1 MVHCRPASQDV
12 PERRCRGSR
21 FDSCPILFVLWVRVP
36 RLVRCTEDSL
46 MIGFSIRLVCAVAM
60 LLCVSCGSAFGQYEG
75 IVLNPGEILI
85 SVNGVP
91 VNQVCRNGQCG
102 PVRSTVAAVAS
113 VPKAVASVPKAVV
126 RAGAEVIKDARAY
139 AFAKR
144 EADIQAARRD
154 VGHFLG
160 IAPGC
165 SGAGVGSSGSTNTP
179 NHCTFN
185 DKALVARAFAI
196 GRDGKVYWSAQ
207 YR

>member
-1 MVHCRPASQDV
+1 MV
-12 PERRCRGSR
+12 
-21 FDSCPILFVLWVRVP
+21 
-36 RLVRCTEDSL
+36 
-46 MIGFSIRLVCAVAM
+46 GFSIRLVCAVAM

-75 IVLNPGEILI
+75 IKLNPGEILI

-91 VNQVCRNGQCG
+91 VNQVCRNGQCA

-113 VPKAVASVPKAVV
+113 VPKAVV
-126 RAGAEVIKDARAY
+126 RAGAEVMKDARAY

-165 SGAGVGSSGSTNTP
+165 SGAGVGSSDSPNRP

>member
-1 MVHCRPASQDV
+1 MRAGSFNGGCGGIGSQG
-12 PERRCRGSR
+12 RSIGSKGR
-21 FDSCPILFVLWVRVP
+21 SAGW
-36 RLVRCTEDSL
+36 
-46 MIGFSIRLVCAVAM
+46 
-60 LLCVSCGSAFGQYEG
+60 CGSD
-75 IVLNPGEILI
+75 
-85 SVNGVP
+85 
-91 VNQVCRNGQCG
+91 
-102 PVRSTVAAVAS
+102 
-113 VPKAVASVPKAVV
+113 
-126 RAGAEVIKDARAY
+126 KDARAY

-144 EADIQAARRD
+144 EADLQAARRD

-165 SGAGVGSSGSTNTP
+165 TGAGVGDSFSTNSP